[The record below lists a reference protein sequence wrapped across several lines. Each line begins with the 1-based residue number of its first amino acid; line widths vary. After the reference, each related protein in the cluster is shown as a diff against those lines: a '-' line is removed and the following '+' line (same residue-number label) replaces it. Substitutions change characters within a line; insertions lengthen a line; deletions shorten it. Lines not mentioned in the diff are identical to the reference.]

1 MAIGRT
7 ASIDNAYNLILS
19 LFIYDFLAD
28 KPIKIKI
35 QKVFEPKMPKVPI
48 TQLPKNGHPPPRG
61 SR

>member
-1 MAIGRT
+1 MFNYFAI
-7 ASIDNAYNLILS
+7 SK
-19 LFIYDFLAD
+19 D

-48 TQLPKNGHPPPRG
+48 THLPKKWAPLS

>member
-35 QKVFEPKMPKVPI
+35 QKVFVPKMPKVPI
-48 TQLPKNGHPPPRG
+48 TQLPKKWAPPSPR
-61 SR
+61 